1 MDKVEP
7 MYCSRFARLKKKN
20 FVLVLQVY
28 FTITLH
34 FVLHFK
40 IHGIFFFSLRR
51 SVTYFPLLGTRHS
64 LLIKKELGDHLNYA
78 SVIII
83 DKDDYSPAP
92 SKAPDLTRII
102 LNSCH

>member
-1 MDKVEP
+1 M
-7 MYCSRFARLKKKN
+7 
-20 FVLVLQVY
+20 
-28 FTITLH
+28 
-34 FVLHFK
+34 
-40 IHGIFFFSLRR
+40 
-51 SVTYFPLLGTRHS
+51 TYFPLLGTRHN

-102 LNSCH
+102 LNLCH

>member
-1 MDKVEP
+1 M
-7 MYCSRFARLKKKN
+7 
-20 FVLVLQVY
+20 
-28 FTITLH
+28 
-34 FVLHFK
+34 
-40 IHGIFFFSLRR
+40 
-51 SVTYFPLLGTRHS
+51 TYFPLLGTRQS
-64 LLIKKELGDHLNYA
+64 VDKKELGDHLNYA